1 MTAATLELAPLWEI
15 AKGIM
20 LFACTALLTWCA
32 KTLREV
38 LRQLIDH
45 QHILVGVDGTNGLRS
60 QVRSLQEDVEAI
72 QQRNTRIDAVTE
84 AEQRLHPGPDRRHGA
99 RRMRDVTHEALDE
112 HAKRFTDEHPTSE
125 G

>member
-1 MTAATLELAPLWEI
+1 MTAATLDLAPLWEI

-45 QHILVGVDGTNGLRS
+45 QHILVGVSGTNGLRS
-60 QVRSLQEDVEAI
+60 EVNQNTADIDAI
-72 QQRNTRIDAVTE
+72 KERNWKIDAVTE
-84 AEQRLHPGPDRRHGA
+84 AENRLHPGPDRRHGA
-99 RRMRDVTHEALDE
+99 RRMRDVAHDALDE
-112 HAKRFTDEHPTSE
+112 HAKRFTDEHPTAE